1 VFVNHNAVALA
12 AYGPEIFV
20 GLDTT
25 QVGFGVGTALP
36 AGASAVPLG
45 GGFNPAPAMAPPA
58 AVPTVGIPAPMAAAP
73 SMTAPS
79 IPTAPAAAP
88 TMVAPSPAFLAAA
101 MPSPPALP
109 AAPAVPTEPVLTP
122 AGVAAGGSY
131 AAFRAAGW
139 TDVQMRQQG
148 FIV

>member
-36 AGASAVPLG
+36 AGASATPLS

-73 SMTAPS
+73 SMSVPA
-79 IPTAPAAAP
+79 APAPA

-109 AAPAVPTEPVLTP
+109 AAPAVPAEPALTP
-122 AGVAAGGSY
+122 AGVTAGGSY
-131 AAFRAAGW
+131 ANFRAAGW
-139 TDVQMRQQG
+139 TDVQLRQQG
-148 FIV
+148 FIA